1 MKKASRSINDGVGGF
16 FPYSGISVTGSEQ
29 KNRAFKPNARY
40 SEKKR
45 IRMKMNEALTCKY

>member
-16 FPYSGISVTGSEQ
+16 FPYSGISVTDSEQ

-45 IRMKMNEALTCKY
+45 IRMKMNEALTCKD